1 MASKFDQWAQRPDT
15 KAKLASAQKNA
26 WTKFTKQFP
35 NAAQDKFNVQT
46 NVDENYNIS
55 AEVFWKESAESSV
68 SVFGSDQK
76 YWTPQMKKALGLEE
90 GFPLQL
96 TPLKAKAPLP
106 IPSIDFTQSA
116 PEIAK
121 IFTQSKIYAT
131 TDGYFVTNF
140 RNIFQQTK
148 LTHK

>member
-1 MASKFDQWAQRPDT
+1 MASKFDQWAIKPET

-26 WTKFTKQFP
+26 WAQFTKQFP
-35 NAAQDKFNVQT
+35 NADQDKFNVQT

-55 AEVFWKESAESSV
+55 AEVFWKENADSSV

-76 YWTPQMKKALGLEE
+76 YWSPQMKEALGLEE
-90 GFPLQL
+90 GFPFQL
-96 TPLKAKAPLP
+96 TPLKTKAPMP
-106 IPSIDFTQSA
+106 ITSVDFTQKVSD
-116 PEIAK
+116 ISK

-131 TDGYFVTNF
+131 PEGYFVTNF